1 MIFKKLYEQIESKI
15 TESENNVVKRIK
27 NCISVEPS
35 FIQNLYDKVR
45 LVSEHDKSKDNYIDT
60 LKSQQRT
67 IEQLLNAL
75 SDKYTHGLFVYS
87 EDGKIPT
94 VIRNGKI
101 LTNNMTTSFSIDWT
115 NGEFPNIQFEQ
126 IGGTYEG
133 NENKENT

>member
-1 MIFKKLYEQIESKI
+1 MFKKLYEKIESKI
-15 TESENNVVKRIK
+15 VEMENSVVNRIRSD
-27 NCISVEPS
+27 ISFNPKFVQE
-35 FIQNLYDKVR
+35 LYDRVR
-45 LVSEHDKSKDNYIDT
+45 WVSEHNRSKDNYIDT

-75 SDKYTHGLFVYS
+75 SDKYEHGLFIYS

-101 LTNNMTTSFSIDWT
+101 LTNDMITSFNIDWT

-133 NENKENT
+133 DEKKENT

>member
-1 MIFKKLYEQIESKI
+1 MFKKLYEKIESKI
-15 TESENNVVKRIK
+15 VEMENSVVNRIRSD
-27 NCISVEPS
+27 ISFNPKFVQE
-35 FIQNLYDKVR
+35 LYDRVR
-45 LVSEHDKSKDNYIDT
+45 WVSEHNRSKDNYIDT

-75 SDKYTHGLFVYS
+75 SDKYEHGLFIYS

-101 LTNNMTTSFSIDWT
+101 LTNDMTTSFNIDWT

-126 IGGTYEG
+126 IGGTYE
-133 NENKENT
+133 EDEKKEYT

>member
-1 MIFKKLYEQIESKI
+1 MFKKLYEKIESKI
-15 TESENNVVKRIK
+15 VEMENSVVNRIRSD
-27 NCISVEPS
+27 ISFNPKFVQE
-35 FIQNLYDKVR
+35 LYDRVR
-45 LVSEHDKSKDNYIDT
+45 WVSEHNKSKDNYIDT

-75 SDKYTHGLFVYS
+75 SDKYEHGLFIYS

-101 LTNNMTTSFSIDWT
+101 LTNDMTTSFNIDWT

-133 NENKENT
+133 DEKKENT

>member
-1 MIFKKLYEQIESKI
+1 MFKKLYEKIESKI
-15 TESENNVVKRIK
+15 VEMENSVVNRIRSD
-27 NCISVEPS
+27 ISFNPKFVQE
-35 FIQNLYDKVR
+35 LYDMIR
-45 LVSEHDKSKDNYIDT
+45 WVSEHNRSKDNYIDT

-75 SDKYTHGLFVYS
+75 SDKYEHGLFIYS

-101 LTNNMTTSFSIDWT
+101 LTNDMTTSFNIDWT

-133 NENKENT
+133 DEKKENT

>member
-1 MIFKKLYEQIESKI
+1 MFKKLYEKIESKI
-15 TESENNVVKRIK
+15 GETENSVVNRIRSD
-27 NCISVEPS
+27 ISFNPKFVQE
-35 FIQNLYDKVR
+35 LYDRVR
-45 LVSEHDKSKDNYIDT
+45 WVSEHNRSKDNYIDT

-75 SDKYTHGLFVYS
+75 SDKYKHGLFIYS

-101 LTNNMTTSFSIDWT
+101 LTNDMTTSFSVDWV

-133 NENKENT
+133 DEKKENK

>member
-1 MIFKKLYEQIESKI
+1 MFKKLYEKIESKI
-15 TESENNVVKRIK
+15 VEMENSVVNRIRSD
-27 NCISVEPS
+27 ISFNPKFVQE
-35 FIQNLYDKVR
+35 LYDMVR
-45 LVSEHDKSKDNYIDT
+45 WVSEHNRSKDNYIDT

-75 SDKYTHGLFVYS
+75 SDKYEHGLFIYS

-101 LTNNMTTSFSIDWT
+101 LTNDMTTSFNIDWT

-133 NENKENT
+133 DEKKENT

>member
-1 MIFKKLYEQIESKI
+1 MFKKLYEKIESKI
-15 TESENNVVKRIK
+15 VEMENSVVNRIRSD
-27 NCISVEPS
+27 ISFNPKFVQE
-35 FIQNLYDKVR
+35 LYDRVR
-45 LVSEHDKSKDNYIDT
+45 WVSEHNRSKDNYIDT

-75 SDKYTHGLFVYS
+75 SDKYEHGLFIYS

-101 LTNNMTTSFSIDWT
+101 LTNDMTTSFNIDWT

-133 NENKENT
+133 DEKKENT

>member
-1 MIFKKLYEQIESKI
+1 MFKKLYEKIESKI
-15 TESENNVVKRIK
+15 VEMENSVVNRIRSD
-27 NCISVEPS
+27 ISFNPKFVQE
-35 FIQNLYDKVR
+35 LYDRVR
-45 LVSEHDKSKDNYIDT
+45 WVSEHNRSKDNYIDT

-75 SDKYTHGLFVYS
+75 SDKYEHGLFIYS

-101 LTNNMTTSFSIDWT
+101 LTNDMTTSFNIDWT

-126 IGGTYEG
+126 IGGTYE
-133 NENKENT
+133 EDEKKENT

>member
-1 MIFKKLYEQIESKI
+1 MFKKLYEKIESKI
-15 TESENNVVKRIK
+15 VEMENSVVNRIRSD
-27 NCISVEPS
+27 ISFNPKFVQE
-35 FIQNLYDKVR
+35 LYDRVR
-45 LVSEHDKSKDNYIDT
+45 WVSEHNRSKDNYIDT

-75 SDKYTHGLFVYS
+75 SDKYEHGLFIYS

-101 LTNNMTTSFSIDWT
+101 LTNDMTTSFNIDWT

-133 NENKENT
+133 R

>member
-1 MIFKKLYEQIESKI
+1 MFKKLYEKIENKI
-15 TESENNVVKRIK
+15 VEMENSVVNRIRSD
-27 NCISVEPS
+27 ISFNPKFVQE
-35 FIQNLYDKVR
+35 LYDRVR
-45 LVSEHDKSKDNYIDT
+45 WVSEHNRSKDNYIDT

-75 SDKYTHGLFVYS
+75 SDKYEHGLFIYS

-101 LTNNMTTSFSIDWT
+101 LTNDMTTSFNIDWT

-133 NENKENT
+133 DEKKENT

>member
-1 MIFKKLYEQIESKI
+1 MFKKLYEKIESKI
-15 TESENNVVKRIK
+15 VEMENSVVNRIRSD
-27 NCISVEPS
+27 ISFNPKFVQE
-35 FIQNLYDKVR
+35 LYDMVR
-45 LVSEHDKSKDNYIDT
+45 WVSEHNRSKDNYIDT

-67 IEQLLNAL
+67 IEQLLNTL
-75 SDKYTHGLFVYS
+75 SDKYEHGLFIYS

-101 LTNNMTTSFSIDWT
+101 LTNDMTTSFSIDWV

-133 NENKENT
+133 DEKKENK

>member
-1 MIFKKLYEQIESKI
+1 M
-15 TESENNVVKRIK
+15 ENSVVNRIRSD
-27 NCISVEPS
+27 ISFNPKFVQE
-35 FIQNLYDKVR
+35 LYDMVR
-45 LVSEHDKSKDNYIDT
+45 WVSEHNRSKDNYIDT

-75 SDKYTHGLFVYS
+75 SDKYEHGLFIYS

-101 LTNNMTTSFSIDWT
+101 LTNDMTTSFNIDWT

-133 NENKENT
+133 DEKKENT